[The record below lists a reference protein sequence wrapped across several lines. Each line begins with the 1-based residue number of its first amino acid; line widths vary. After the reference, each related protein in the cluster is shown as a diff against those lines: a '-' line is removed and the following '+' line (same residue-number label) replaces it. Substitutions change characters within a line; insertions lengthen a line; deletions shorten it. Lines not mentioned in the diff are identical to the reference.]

1 MSAFKRFLTG
11 VTDTGEKEKDERLRT
26 RFFRSEQKKVCREV
40 VAWVERAK
48 NMRLLHTSEE
58 RGEVMF
64 EYRNPLGL
72 KHDVVVTVYAVTP
85 VQSAVD
91 VHAALRHTFVD
102 FGYNAN
108 LIGRLYQYL
117 EKQFPPVS

>member
-11 VTDTGEKEKDERLRT
+11 VTDTGENEKDERLRT

-40 VAWVERAK
+40 VAWVKKGK

-58 RGEVMF
+58 RGEIMF
-64 EYRNPLGL
+64 EYRNSLGL

-91 VHAALRHTFVD
+91 VHAALRHPFVD

-108 LIGRLYQYL
+108 LIGRLYQHL
-117 EKQFPPVS
+117 EQQFPQVS